1 MKSAESRADE
11 YESEKAELEQD
22 STELRQRAATL
33 SDELEK
39 VKAESSIK
47 ISEYKRSAS
56 QGMDT
61 SNEIYQKQLADKE
74 VELETIQVKYN
85 SFINRPK
92 FCPESGWCTCTS
104 VAKVRLIVVI
114 PSHLRQRNSKM
125 RRNYVV
131 LNFMLFSCDS

>member
-1 MKSAESRADE
+1 MQQITTLQNRVKSAESRADE

-56 QGMDT
+56 QEWTLQMK
-61 SNEIYQKQLADKE
+61 SIKNNL
-74 VELETIQVKYN
+74 
-85 SFINRPK
+85 
-92 FCPESGWCTCTS
+92 
-104 VAKVRLIVVI
+104 LIKK
-114 PSHLRQRNSKM
+114 LNSKQS
-125 RRNYVV
+125 R
-131 LNFMLFSCDS
+131 

>member
-1 MKSAESRADE
+1 MHFWIQELLQQITTLQNRVKSAETRADE

-74 VELETIQVKYN
+74 VELETIQVKYL
-85 SFINRPK
+85 SGINGPEGLSALPK
-92 FCPESGWCTCTS
+92 FPEPEG
-104 VAKVRLIVVI
+104 
-114 PSHLRQRNSKM
+114 LRYDNM
-125 RRNYVV
+125 TFTEFV
-131 LNFMLFSCDS
+131 

>member
-1 MKSAESRADE
+1 MLQQITTLQNRVKSAESRADE

-74 VELETIQVKYN
+74 VELETIQV
-85 SFINRPK
+85 
-92 FCPESGWCTCTS
+92 T
-104 VAKVRLIVVI
+104 LII
-114 PSHLRQRNSKM
+114 
-125 RRNYVV
+125 
-131 LNFMLFSCDS
+131 FSAT

>member
-1 MKSAESRADE
+1 MKLWIQVLLQQITTLQNRVKSAETRADE

-74 VELETIQVKYN
+74 VELETIQVKYQ
-85 SFINRPK
+85 SGINGLEVQSAL
-92 FCPESGWCTCTS
+92 PEVPGDIRYENLTFTEF
-104 VAKVRLIVVI
+104 V
-114 PSHLRQRNSKM
+114 
-125 RRNYVV
+125 
-131 LNFMLFSCDS
+131 